1 MGIVYT
7 EITLKNAIDVGDA
20 DRGYI
25 TEKQVRHVTVTAMVD
40 TGAGMLIISEKVRA
54 ALGLNIKGLR
64 QVTLGDNRKEK
75 CKLTEP
81 VEVMWKDRLCN
92 CSALVVPGQEGV
104 LLGAIP
110 LEDMDLMV
118 NPAGQELVGA
128 HGDDVVCLVM

>member
-25 TEKQVRHVTVTAMVD
+25 TEKQIRHITVTAMVD

-54 ALGLNIKGLR
+54 ALGLNIEGLR
-64 QVTLGDNRKEK
+64 EVTLGNNQRER

-81 VEVMWKDRLCN
+81 VKVYWKDRLCN

>member
-7 EITLKNAIDVGDA
+7 EITLKNAGDISA
-20 DRGYI
+20 VDRGYI
-25 TEKQVRHVTVTAMVD
+25 TEKQIRHVTVTAMVD

-54 ALGLNIKGLR
+54 ALGLNIRGLR
-64 QVTLGDNRKEK
+64 EVTLGNNQRER